1 MLKSSPLKEQSYFLE
16 VGKETL
22 HLKRFHINPD
32 GEPVFLLHGSVEDG
46 RIYYSKSGKGLAPF
60 LARQGYD
67 VFIPDISGKG
77 KSTPKISKKSTQGL
91 TEIITEEL
99 PTFLNKIK
107 EFKGEMPQYWIGHSW
122 GGTLQYAYL
131 LRFPNKVKVK
141 SMVHFGVKRRIT
153 AFTWNKLYMINFG
166 WYLLGGIMTKIYGYT
181 PITKLGF
188 GSEDEARNYFY
199 QTNQWFRKKR
209 WVDADGFDYSA
220 QIENTNLPPSLFLNG
235 IKDDALGSKKDS
247 LLFMKE
253 LRLKNSEQK
262 DLSIKLGNLQD
273 YDHNNILVSKN
284 SEKDV
289 FPLVVKWFRK

>member
-1 MLKSSPLKEQSYFLE
+1 MLKSSPLKEYSYFLE
-16 VGKETL
+16 VGTETL

-32 GEPVFLLHGSVEDG
+32 GEPVFLLHGSIEDG

-67 VFIPDISGKG
+67 VFIPDMSGKG
-77 KSTPKISKKSTQGL
+77 QSTPKISKRSTQGL
-91 TEIITEEL
+91 TEIITEEI
-99 PTFLNKIK
+99 PAILNKIK

-153 AFTWNKLYMINFG
+153 AFNWNKLFMINIG
-166 WYLLGGIMTKIYGYT
+166 WHFLGGIMTKIYGYT

-188 GSEDEARNYFY
+188 GSEDEARNYYY

-209 WVDADGFDYSA
+209 WIDADGFNYSA
-220 QIENTNLPPSLFLNG
+220 QIRNTNLPPSLFMNG
-235 IKDDALGSKKDS
+235 IKDDALGTYGSRNIFSK
-247 LLFMKE
+247 
-253 LRLKNSEQK
+253 
-262 DLSIKLGNLQD
+262 
-273 YDHNNILVSKN
+273 
-284 SEKDV
+284 
-289 FPLVVKWFRK
+289 